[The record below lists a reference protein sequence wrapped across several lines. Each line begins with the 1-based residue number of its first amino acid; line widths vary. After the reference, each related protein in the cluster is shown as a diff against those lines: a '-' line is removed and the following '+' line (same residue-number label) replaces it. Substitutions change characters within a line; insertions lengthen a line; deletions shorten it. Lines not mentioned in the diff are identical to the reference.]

1 MGVIRLKDNWRRLDI
16 EVVVQHGDDPNQSTQ
31 IMFFRGNSVLFSL
44 DPAQTA
50 KLVIEIIKQ
59 WKGKRPEGLPLPD
72 SIKVA

>member
-1 MGVIRLKDNWRRLDI
+1 MVKLKDNQGKLDI
-16 EVVVQHGDDPNQSTQ
+16 DVVVQHGHDPGQSTQ
-31 IMFFRGNSVLFSL
+31 IMFFQGNSILFSL